1 MLDYKTIKKI
11 DSQDMYKAYEKWP
24 DFADKFF
31 NSEIKSINFKNP
43 SHLVLVGMGGSGAI
57 CDIFASILSKTNIHT
72 EIVKGYHLPKTVDSK
87 TMVVIA
93 SVSGNTDETLSVL
106 NQAKNITKKIICF
119 SSGGKMENFCM
130 KNKIQYRKIPMIHSP
145 RASFVVYL
153 YSMLKVLLPI
163 LPIKKSNIDESIKGL
178 KTISKKILINNRSE
192 KNPAINLAKCIK
204 GTPIIYYPFGL
215 QSAAI
220 RFKNSLQE
228 NSKYHAITEDIIESC
243 HNGIVSWE
251 RKSNI
256 IPILI
261 QGKDDHV
268 KTKQRWKIIKKY
280 FKKNKIEYNEIF
292 TGKGDILTKLI
303 QLIYIL
309 DLSTIYLAT
318 IERVDPSPVNSIDYI
333 KRKLSSN

>member
-1 MLDYKTIKKI
+1 
-11 DSQDMYKAYEKWP
+11 MYQAYEKWP
-24 DFADKFF
+24 NFAQEFF
-31 NSEIKSINFKNP
+31 NLDIEPIDFKNP

-57 CDIFASILSKTNIHT
+57 CDIFESILSKTNIHT
-72 EIVKGYHLPKTVDSK
+72 EVVKGYHLPKTVDSK
-87 TMVVIA
+87 TIIIIA
-93 SVSGNTDETLSVL
+93 SVSGNTDESLSVL
-106 NQAKNITKKIICF
+106 KQSKNVTKKIVCF
-119 SSGGKMENFCM
+119 SSGGKIEKFCL
-130 KNKIQYRKIPMIHSP
+130 KNNIKYRKIPMVHSP

-178 KTISKKILINNRSE
+178 KTISKKILIDNLSE

-261 QGKDDHV
+261 QGKDDHI
-268 KTKQRWKIIKKY
+268 KTKQRWKIIKQY
-280 FKKNKIEYNEIF
+280 FKENQIQYIEIISNN
-292 TGKGDILTKLI
+292 GNILTKLI
-303 QLIYIL
+303 ELIYIL
-309 DLSTIYLAT
+309 DLATIYLA
-318 IERVDPSPVNSIDYI
+318 IIKKIDPSPVNSIDYV
-333 KRKLSSN
+333 KRKLN